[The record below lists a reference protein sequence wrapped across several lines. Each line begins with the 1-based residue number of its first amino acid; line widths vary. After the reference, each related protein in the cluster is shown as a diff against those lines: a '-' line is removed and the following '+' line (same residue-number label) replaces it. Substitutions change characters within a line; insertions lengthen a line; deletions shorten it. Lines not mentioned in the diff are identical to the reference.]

1 MPELNDMEEA
11 VNRIGRRPKIT
22 DDQIRDE
29 IMHRLSG
36 DPADLVP
43 FRIQRAL
50 ESICGSEAV
59 RRHQAVTSLVAR
71 RFRPHHS
78 TQIRLI

>member
-1 MPELNDMEEA
+1 MPELDDMEEA
-11 VNRIGRRPKIT
+11 VSRIGRRPKIT

-29 IMHRLSG
+29 IVRRLSG

-50 ESICGSEAV
+50 ESLYGSTLWPDNLDRKSV
-59 RRHQAVTSLVAR
+59 NQDRNGMSRS
-71 RFRPHHS
+71 
-78 TQIRLI
+78 